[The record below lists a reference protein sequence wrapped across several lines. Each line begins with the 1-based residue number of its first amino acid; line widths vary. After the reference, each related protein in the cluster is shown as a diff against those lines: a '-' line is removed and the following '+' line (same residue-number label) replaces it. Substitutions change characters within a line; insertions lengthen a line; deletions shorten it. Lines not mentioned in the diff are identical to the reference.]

1 MRKTFGYALCF
12 FFVSTCS
19 SLPVA
24 AQFLPAGPQ
33 PLRTDIQEM
42 PSGVK
47 LRDVPTSAQKGG
59 FGPLADYS
67 TTLANAQQASKL
79 FDATQRWKIA
89 GAALPTVPTS
99 ETAHI
104 LIWQAN
110 PDLDPKIIREI
121 PKDFASNMPMFPA
134 MPPPS
139 QDLRGMFTPPRLPA
153 SSGKP
158 EKLPLY

>member
-12 FFVSTCS
+12 FLVSSCS

-24 AQFLPAGPQ
+24 AQFIPTSPQ
-33 PLRTDIQEM
+33 PVPTVVQAM
-42 PSGVK
+42 PSGVQ
-47 LRDVPTSAQKGG
+47 LRDTLTNAQKGG

-67 TTLANAQQASKL
+67 STLANAERASKL
-79 FDATQRWKIA
+79 FDAIQRSKIA
-89 GAALPTVPTS
+89 VEALPTVPS
-99 ETAHI
+99 PEHAHI
-104 LIWQAN
+104 LTWQAS
-110 PDLDPKIIREI
+110 PYFDPKIIREI
-121 PKDFASNMPMFPA
+121 PKDLASNMPMFPA

-139 QDLRGMFTPPRLPA
+139 QDLRGIFTPPRLPS